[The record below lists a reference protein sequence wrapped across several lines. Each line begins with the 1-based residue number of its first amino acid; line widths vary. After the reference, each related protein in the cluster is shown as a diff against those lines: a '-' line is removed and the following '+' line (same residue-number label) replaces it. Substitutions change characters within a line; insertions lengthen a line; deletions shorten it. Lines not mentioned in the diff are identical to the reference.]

1 MGNGQR
7 ALAQTALMM
16 VGASEIG
23 GSRLTLDELSPD
35 SPLSVTTTRP
45 RETRSGHITMDA
57 TDHHRDSQMA
67 GWESIFIF
75 TLHD

>member
-16 VGASEIG
+16 VGVSEIG

-35 SPLSVTTTRP
+35 SLTPRLPRQHSGRSATPIDTRQQ
-45 RETRSGHITMDA
+45 MA
-57 TDHHRDSQMA
+57 TDDHQMA